1 MALATS
7 KKYLID
13 AQKNKYAICGFNIH
27 NLETLKAAVS
37 VAEEKKSPVILQATP
52 GTIKFAGVN
61 YLANMAKTAS
71 DEYNIPIVMHLDHCE
86 DFDMIIQCLRAGFT
100 SIMVD
105 SSKLDLKENINM
117 VKKVVEAA
125 HAVGVPVE
133 AELGV
138 IGGTEDDL
146 IVDEKSAVYTDPEAA
161 VDFVDKTKVDSL
173 AIAIGTAH
181 GVYKGDPKLDF
192 ERLKKIRNMVDIPL
206 VLHGAS
212 GVPDES
218 IKQCIEFGINK
229 INIATELKIPFSNG
243 IKEFFKDSS
252 NENDPRK
259 FLKPG
264 IEMMKDVIRNKID
277 LVGSANKEFI

>member
-161 VDFVDKTKVDSL
+161 ADFVDKTKVDSL

-181 GVYKGDPKLDF
+181 GVYKGEPKLDF
-192 ERLKKIRNMVDIPL
+192 ERLKKIRSMVDIPL

-218 IKQCIEFGINK
+218 IKKCIEFGINK

-243 IKEFFKDSS
+243 IKEFFEDNS

-264 IEMMKDVIRNKID
+264 IEMMKDVIRQKID
-277 LVGSANKEFI
+277 LVGSANKGFI

>member
-161 VDFVDKTKVDSL
+161 ADFVDKTKVDSL

-181 GVYKGDPKLDF
+181 GVYKGEPKLDF
-192 ERLKKIRNMVDIPL
+192 ERLKKIRSMVDIPL

-243 IKEFFKDSS
+243 IKEFFEDNS

-264 IEMMKDVIRNKID
+264 IKMMKDVIRQKID
-277 LVGSANKEFI
+277 LAGSANKGFI